1 MTEPIDHA
9 DQVTNA
15 DVVQHADVVENHH
28 DEARAPRARPV
39 LTWLDIGIKALIAFA
54 ILVGALGIYSMS
66 RTLAAR
72 SAKTTC
78 EGLYASRVSIASAK
92 NIAQVG
98 NLIVVV
104 ADQTLTPEVRTAKIT
119 EAVVEL
125 GKTSTRAQQVALDR
139 DAYLKAGSPTP
150 CPISQT
156 DA

>member
-15 DVVQHADVVENHH
+15 DVVQHADVVEDHH
-28 DEARAPRARPV
+28 ESKAPRARPV
-39 LTWLDIGIKALIAFA
+39 LTWLDIGIKGLIAFA

-78 EGLYASRVSIASAK
+78 EALYASRVSIASAK

-98 NLIVVV
+98 NLIKVV
-104 ADQTLTPEVRTAKIT
+104 ADQTVTPEVRA
-119 EAVVEL
+119 ARVNDSVVEL
-125 GKTSTRAQQVALDR
+125 GKTSDRAQQVALDR

-150 CPISQT
+150 CPISLT
-156 DA
+156 DP